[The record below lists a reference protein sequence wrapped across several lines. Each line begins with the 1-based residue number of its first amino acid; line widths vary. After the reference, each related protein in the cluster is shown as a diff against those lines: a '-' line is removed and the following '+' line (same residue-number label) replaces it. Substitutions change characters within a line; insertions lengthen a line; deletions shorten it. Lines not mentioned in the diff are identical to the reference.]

1 MSGAWAR
8 EADATSDRLRDSTDL
23 GSAAYCLACA
33 LAYPGALSVP
43 LNLRRASAI
52 IRSERR
58 RLDPEGVSERS
69 RDWPETVS
77 DEALIWTALRMV
89 ASVDVGGNAED
100 RAWWLRQAESALR
113 TLHKRGRS

>member
-8 EADATSDRLRDSTDL
+8 EAD
-23 GSAAYCLACA
+23 SAVCLEAWNLADAA
-33 LAYPGALSVP
+33 LWLANS
-43 LNLRRASAI
+43 LNCTGTGRAASLLNASAI
-52 IRSERR
+52 IRRERR

-89 ASVDVGGNAED
+89 ASVDVGGNAEG